1 VCVGRQGTEA
11 METPN
16 LFKNIDIQSQMFVN
30 GIDINVIVMFTN
42 PMNFKWRA
50 LMLLCC
56 KLERRLE

>member
-1 VCVGRQGTEA
+1 